1 MVVKT
6 IITSLILVFLLST
19 SAAGGRTKLMMG
31 VQDSGHDYADADG
44 ICKSRV
50 EAQGYSCEEHKVT
63 TKDGYILSLQRI
75 PTGRSDG
82 KKTGTKPPVLLQHGL
97 MSDALTWLSNSPDE
111 SLGFILAD
119 NGFDVWLAN
128 VRGTNYSSGHT
139 SLSPNDP
146 EFWDWSWDE
155 LVEYDLPA
163 FVQYVN
169 GQTGQKLHYV
179 GHSLGTLMAFG
190 AFSREEVLNMVRS
203 AALLSPIA
211 YMGQMPSPLA
221 RAAADIFTAEV
232 LYWLGLKEFAP
243 GGGAASKL
251 VSDICST
258 IDCTDLE
265 SVITGPNCCMNSSR
279 ASLAHQQPTA
289 QKNMIHLAQMI
300 RQGTIAMYDYGSDDD
315 NNKHYGQTT
324 PPDYNMTSIPNNL
337 PLFFSYGGEDL
348 LSDVKDVQTLI
359 DTLSGHDPDKL
370 VLQYVEDYAHL
381 DFVYAVNA
389 KQVVYDPLIA
399 FFRLN

>member
-1 MVVKT
+1 M
-6 IITSLILVFLLST
+6 
-19 SAAGGRTKLMMG
+19 
-31 VQDSGHDYADADG
+31 
-44 ICKSRV
+44 
-50 EAQGYSCEEHKVT
+50 
-63 TKDGYILSLQRI
+63 LQ
-75 PTGRSDG
+75 
-82 KKTGTKPPVLLQHGL
+82 
-97 MSDALTWLSNSPDE
+97 DALTWLSNSPDE

-146 EFWDWSWDE
+146 EYWDWSWDE

-221 RAAADIFTAEV
+221 RAAADIFTAEA
-232 LYWLGLKEFAP
+232 LILHEFFKLK
-243 GGGAASKL
+243 S
-251 VSDICST
+251 CSPT
-258 IDCTDLE
+258 TYGHKEHD
-265 SVITGPNCCMNSSR
+265 PSS
-279 ASLAHQQPTA
+279 PE
-289 QKNMIHLAQMI
+289 
-300 RQGTIAMYDYGSDDD
+300 QGTIAMYDYGSDDD

-324 PPDYNMTSIPNNL
+324 PPDYNMTSIPNDL
-337 PLFFSYGGEDL
+337 PLFLGYGGEDL

-359 DTLSGHDPDKL
+359 DALSDHDPDKL
-370 VLQYVEDYAHL
+370 VLQYIQDYAHL

-389 KQVVYDPLIA
+389 KQVVYDPLVA